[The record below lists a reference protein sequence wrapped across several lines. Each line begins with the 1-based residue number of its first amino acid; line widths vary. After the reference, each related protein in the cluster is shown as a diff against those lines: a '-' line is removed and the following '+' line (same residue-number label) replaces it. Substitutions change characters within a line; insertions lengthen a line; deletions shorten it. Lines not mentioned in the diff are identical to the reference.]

1 MIRPTF
7 MGFDIAKRGIMA
19 AQKGLDISGQNLVN
33 WDSDGYTRQ
42 RLEQVAVAPN
52 VSATRY
58 SYNRAG
64 LAGQGVEINGISQT
78 RDKFLD
84 KRFREENAET
94 GYYDK
99 VNNLLGDI
107 ESTIDELKVNGD
119 SGIRYSLKEMMD
131 SLSTFSKDAYSETY
145 ANIVMN
151 TFKNMAQTLQQLSMK
166 LDNVAS
172 QQKFDLSVSV
182 QDFNQLVQ
190 KLAAVNKSIGDDVGA
205 SLNPHFGPNEL
216 LDERN
221 LLLDELSKYGEI
233 EVRTNS
239 DSTVTVTMNGHTVVD
254 RAKYDQLEMFPDP
267 NSELMHDSTVPVEV
281 RWVSTNQQAEFK
293 NGIIKG
299 FTDFINGAGPAPG
312 EGQTS
317 KRGIPYYQAKLD
329 TFAQTLADT
338 VNGIIPDTTA
348 PEIQAQKQR
357 VDDLGAQEAALNSL
371 TSLYSSLQKQYAAL
385 SPTDPDLTNKQN
397 ALEQQWQDAVAAYKY
412 PDAGGTTH
420 TLASPRL
427 TGTATTT
434 PFDAILGDPTAN
446 PPVAGTL
453 TPGTQQY
460 KDIEALRDSYLELDK
475 KYAAAN
481 AAGDNT
487 YMTSLQNKMD
497 RLVADY
503 NSLQYKTPTPD
514 TGITGLSTVTVA
526 SNNLTAVQ
534 TAVNAELAD
543 LEPLK
548 KPQVEKLDDMIANAP
563 KKKLYGSIDG
573 GPINAQNLTITDD
586 WNGNPSYVISI
597 LDSKQNNAL
606 NQLIN
611 ALNADKISF
620 QSRGELVESTFS
632 DYVTGYST
640 TLAED
645 KNYYYNRLEATTV
658 LNNELQDRRDE
669 VSGVVVDE
677 EVANVMLYNKS
688 LSAASRLMTAL
699 DEALDVLINRT
710 GRVGL

>member
-1 MIRPTF
+1 
-7 MGFDIAKRGIMA
+7 MGFDIAKRGIMT

-33 WDSDGYTRQ
+33 WDSAGYTRQ

-357 VDDLGAQEAALNSL
+357 VDDLGAQESALNGLLS
-371 TSLYSSLQKQYAAL
+371 TYKSLQAQYDAAVTAGDTAKQA
-385 SPTDPDLTNKQN
+385 DL
-397 ALEQQWQDAVAAYKY
+397 ERQWDNLVAGYKY
-412 PDAGGTTH
+412 PDAAAANKGYTAPPLALGTT
-420 TLASPRL
+420 TDAVFDPILGNTAAGI
-427 TGTATTT
+427 TGTL
-434 PFDAILGDPTAN
+434 I
-446 PPVAGTL
+446 
-453 TPGTQQY
+453 PGTQQY
-460 KDIEALRDSYLELDK
+460 KDMETLKADFQELNK
-475 KYAAAN
+475 KWQAAN
-481 AAGDNT
+481 AAGDTT
-487 YMTSLQNKMD
+487 YMHSLQDKMD
-497 RLVADY
+497 RLVKEY
-503 NSLQYKTPTPD
+503 NDKGYQNTNID
-514 TGITGLSTVTVA
+514 TGITGLGGVDLADGAAGVTQVE
-526 SNNLTAVQ
+526 

-543 LEPLK
+543 VKALK
-548 KPQVEKLDDMIANAP
+548 QTHVEALDTMIANAP

>member
-1 MIRPTF
+1 
-7 MGFDIAKRGIMA
+7 MGFDIAKRGIMT

-357 VDDLGAQEAALNSL
+357 VDDLGAQESALNGLLS
-371 TSLYSSLQKQYAAL
+371 TYKSLQAQYDAAVTAGDTAKQG
-385 SPTDPDLTNKQN
+385 DL
-397 ALEQQWQDAVAAYKY
+397 ERQWDNLVAGYKY
-412 PDAGGTTH
+412 PDAAAANKGYTAPPLALGTT
-420 TLASPRL
+420 TDAVFDPILGNTAAGI
-427 TGTATTT
+427 TGTL
-434 PFDAILGDPTAN
+434 I
-446 PPVAGTL
+446 
-453 TPGTQQY
+453 PGTQQY
-460 KDIEALRDSYLELDK
+460 KDMEALKADFQELNK
-475 KYAAAN
+475 KWQAAN
-481 AAGDNT
+481 AAGDTT
-487 YMTSLQNKMD
+487 YMQSLQDKMD
-497 RLVADY
+497 RLVKEY
-503 NSLQYKTPTPD
+503 NDKGYQNTNID
-514 TGITGLSTVTVA
+514 TGITGLGGVDLADGAAGVTQVE
-526 SNNLTAVQ
+526 

-543 LEPLK
+543 VKALK
-548 KPQVEKLDDMIANAP
+548 QTHVEALDTMIANAP

>member
-1 MIRPTF
+1 

-357 VDDLGAQEAALNSL
+357 VDDLGAQESALNGLLS
-371 TSLYSSLQKQYAAL
+371 TYKSLQAQYDAAVTAGDTAKQA
-385 SPTDPDLTNKQN
+385 DL
-397 ALEQQWQDAVAAYKY
+397 ERQWDDLVAGYKY
-412 PDAGGTTH
+412 PDAAAANKGYTAPPLALGTT
-420 TLASPRL
+420 TDAVFDPILGNTAAGI
-427 TGTATTT
+427 TGTL
-434 PFDAILGDPTAN
+434 I
-446 PPVAGTL
+446 
-453 TPGTQQY
+453 PGTQQY
-460 KDIEALRDSYLELDK
+460 KDMEALKADFQELNK
-475 KYAAAN
+475 KYAAAQ
-481 AAGDNT
+481 AAGDTT
-487 YMTSLQNKMD
+487 YMTSLQDKMD
-497 RLVADY
+497 RLVKEY
-503 NSLQYKTPTPD
+503 NDKGYQNTNID
-514 TGITGLSTVTVA
+514 TGITGLGGVDLADGAAGVTQVE
-526 SNNLTAVQ
+526 

-543 LEPLK
+543 VKALK
-548 KPQVEKLDDMIANAP
+548 QTHVEALDTMIANAP

>member
-1 MIRPTF
+1 

-357 VDDLGAQEAALNSL
+357 VDDLGAQESALNGLLS
-371 TSLYSSLQKQYAAL
+371 TYKSLQAQYDAAVTAGDTAKQA
-385 SPTDPDLTNKQN
+385 D
-397 ALEQQWQDAVAAYKY
+397 LEQQWDDLVAGYKY
-412 PDAGGTTH
+412 PDAAAANKGYTAPTLTLGTT
-420 TLASPRL
+420 TDAVFDPILGNTAAGI
-427 TGTATTT
+427 TGTL
-434 PFDAILGDPTAN
+434 I
-446 PPVAGTL
+446 
-453 TPGTQQY
+453 PGTQQY
-460 KDIEALRDSYLELDK
+460 KDMEALKADFQELNK
-475 KYAAAN
+475 KWQAAN
-481 AAGDNT
+481 AAGDTT
-487 YMTSLQNKMD
+487 YMTSLQDKMD
-497 RLVADY
+497 RLVKEY
-503 NSLQYKTPTPD
+503 NDKGYQNTNID
-514 TGITGLSTVTVA
+514 TGITGLGGVNLADGAAGVTQVE
-526 SNNLTAVQ
+526 

-543 LEPLK
+543 VKALK
-548 KPQVEKLDDMIANAP
+548 QTHVEALDTMIANAP

>member
-1 MIRPTF
+1 
-7 MGFDIAKRGIMA
+7 MGFDIAKRGIMT

-33 WDSDGYTRQ
+33 WDSAGYTRQ

-357 VDDLGAQEAALNSL
+357 VDDLGAQESALNGLLS
-371 TSLYSSLQKQYAAL
+371 TYKSLQAQYDAAVTAGDTAKQA
-385 SPTDPDLTNKQN
+385 D
-397 ALEQQWQDAVAAYKY
+397 LEQQWDDLVAGYKY
-412 PDAGGTTH
+412 PDAAAANKGYTAPTLTLGTT
-420 TLASPRL
+420 TDAVFDPILGNTAAGI
-427 TGTATTT
+427 TGTL
-434 PFDAILGDPTAN
+434 I
-446 PPVAGTL
+446 
-453 TPGTQQY
+453 PGTQQY
-460 KDIEALRDSYLELDK
+460 KDMEALKADFQELNK
-475 KYAAAN
+475 KYAAAQ
-481 AAGDNT
+481 AAGDTT
-487 YMTSLQNKMD
+487 YINSLKDKMD
-497 RLVADY
+497 RLVKEY
-503 NSLQYKTPTPD
+503 NDKGYQNTNID
-514 TGITGLSTVTVA
+514 TGITGLGGVNLADGAAGVTQVE
-526 SNNLTAVQ
+526 

-543 LEPLK
+543 VKALK
-548 KPQVEKLDDMIANAP
+548 QTHVEALDTMIANAP

>member
-1 MIRPTF
+1 
-7 MGFDIAKRGIMA
+7 MGFDIAKRGIMT

-348 PEIQAQKQR
+348 PKIQAQKQR
-357 VDDLGAQEAALNSL
+357 VDDLGAQESALNGLLS
-371 TSLYSSLQKQYAAL
+371 TYKSLQAQYDAAVTAGDTAKQA
-385 SPTDPDLTNKQN
+385 D
-397 ALEQQWQDAVAAYKY
+397 LEQQWDDLVAGYKY
-412 PDAGGTTH
+412 PDAAAANKGYTAPTLTLGTT
-420 TLASPRL
+420 TDAVFDPILGNTAAGI
-427 TGTATTT
+427 TGTL
-434 PFDAILGDPTAN
+434 I
-446 PPVAGTL
+446 
-453 TPGTQQY
+453 PGTQQY
-460 KDIEALRDSYLELDK
+460 KDMEALKADFQELNK
-475 KYAAAN
+475 KWQAAN
-481 AAGDNT
+481 AAGDTT
-487 YMTSLQNKMD
+487 YMQSLQDKMN
-497 RLVADY
+497 RLVKEY
-503 NSLQYKTPTPD
+503 NDKGYQNTNID
-514 TGITGLSTVTVA
+514 TGITGLGGVDLADGAAGVTQVE
-526 SNNLTAVQ
+526 

-543 LEPLK
+543 VKALK
-548 KPQVEKLDDMIANAP
+548 QTHVEALDTMIANAP

>member
-1 MIRPTF
+1 
-7 MGFDIAKRGIMA
+7 MGFDIAKRGIMT

-357 VDDLGAQEAALNSL
+357 VDDLGAQESALNGLLS
-371 TSLYSSLQKQYAAL
+371 TYKSLQAQYDAAVTAGDTAKQA
-385 SPTDPDLTNKQN
+385 D
-397 ALEQQWQDAVAAYKY
+397 LEQQWDDLVAGYKY
-412 PDAGGTTH
+412 PDAAAANKGYTAPPLALGTT
-420 TLASPRL
+420 TDAVFDPILGNTAAGI
-427 TGTATTT
+427 TGTL
-434 PFDAILGDPTAN
+434 I
-446 PPVAGTL
+446 
-453 TPGTQQY
+453 PGTQQY
-460 KDIEALRDSYLELDK
+460 KDMEALKADFQELNK
-475 KYAAAN
+475 KWQAAN
-481 AAGDNT
+481 AAGDTT
-487 YMTSLQNKMD
+487 YMASLQDKMD
-497 RLVADY
+497 RLVKEY
-503 NSLQYKTPTPD
+503 NDKGYQNTNID
-514 TGITGLSTVTVA
+514 TGITGLGGVNLADGAAGVTQVE
-526 SNNLTAVQ
+526 

-543 LEPLK
+543 VKALK
-548 KPQVEKLDDMIANAP
+548 QTHVEALDTMIANAP

>member
-1 MIRPTF
+1 

-357 VDDLGAQEAALNSL
+357 VDDLGAQESALNGLLS
-371 TSLYSSLQKQYAAL
+371 TYKSLQAQYDAAVTAGDTAKQA
-385 SPTDPDLTNKQN
+385 DL
-397 ALEQQWQDAVAAYKY
+397 ERQWDDLVAGYKY
-412 PDAGGTTH
+412 PDAAAANKGYTAPPLALGTT
-420 TLASPRL
+420 TDAVFDPILGNTAAGI
-427 TGTATTT
+427 TGTL
-434 PFDAILGDPTAN
+434 I
-446 PPVAGTL
+446 
-453 TPGTQQY
+453 PGTQQY
-460 KDIEALRDSYLELDK
+460 KDMEALKADFQELNK
-475 KYAAAN
+475 KWQAAN
-481 AAGDNT
+481 AAGDTT
-487 YMTSLQNKMD
+487 YMQSLQDKMD
-497 RLVADY
+497 RLVKEY
-503 NSLQYKTPTPD
+503 NDKGYQNTNID
-514 TGITGLSTVTVA
+514 TGITGLGGVNLADGAAGVTQVE
-526 SNNLTAVQ
+526 

-543 LEPLK
+543 VKALK
-548 KPQVEKLDDMIANAP
+548 QTHVEALDTMIANAP

>member
-1 MIRPTF
+1 

-33 WDSDGYTRQ
+33 WDSAGYTRQ

-357 VDDLGAQEAALNSL
+357 VDDLGAQESALNGLLS
-371 TSLYSSLQKQYAAL
+371 TYKSLQAQYDAAVTAGDTAKQG
-385 SPTDPDLTNKQN
+385 DL
-397 ALEQQWQDAVAAYKY
+397 ERQWDNLVAGYKY
-412 PDAGGTTH
+412 PDAAAANKGYTAPPLALGTT
-420 TLASPRL
+420 TDAVFDPILGNTAAGI
-427 TGTATTT
+427 TGTL
-434 PFDAILGDPTAN
+434 I
-446 PPVAGTL
+446 
-453 TPGTQQY
+453 PGTQQY
-460 KDIEALRDSYLELDK
+460 KDMEALKADFQELNK
-475 KYAAAN
+475 KWQAAN
-481 AAGDNT
+481 AAGDTT
-487 YMTSLQNKMD
+487 YMASLQDKMD
-497 RLVADY
+497 RLVKEY
-503 NSLQYKTPTPD
+503 NDKGYQNTNID
-514 TGITGLSTVTVA
+514 TGITGLGGVDLADGAAGVTQVE
-526 SNNLTAVQ
+526 

-543 LEPLK
+543 VKALK
-548 KPQVEKLDDMIANAP
+548 QTHVEALDTMIANAP

-645 KNYYYNRLEATTV
+645 KNYYYNRLEA
-658 LNNELQDRRDE
+658 
-669 VSGVVVDE
+669 VSYTHLRAHE
-677 EVANVMLYNKS
+677 
-688 LSAASRLMTAL
+688 T
-699 DEALDVLINRT
+699 
-710 GRVGL
+710 

>member
-1 MIRPTF
+1 
-7 MGFDIAKRGIMA
+7 MGFDIAKRGIMT

-99 VNNLLGDI
+99 VNNLLVDI

-357 VDDLGAQEAALNSL
+357 VDDLGAQESALNGLLS
-371 TSLYSSLQKQYAAL
+371 TYKSLQAQYDAAVTAGDTAKQA
-385 SPTDPDLTNKQN
+385 D
-397 ALEQQWQDAVAAYKY
+397 LEQQWDDLVAGYKY
-412 PDAGGTTH
+412 PDAAAANKGYTAPTLTLGTT
-420 TLASPRL
+420 TDAVFDPILGNTAAGI
-427 TGTATTT
+427 TGTL
-434 PFDAILGDPTAN
+434 I
-446 PPVAGTL
+446 
-453 TPGTQQY
+453 PGTQQY
-460 KDIEALRDSYLELDK
+460 KDMEALKADFQELNK
-475 KYAAAN
+475 KYAAAQ
-481 AAGDNT
+481 AAGDTT
-487 YMTSLQNKMD
+487 YMNSLQDKMD
-497 RLVADY
+497 RLVKEY
-503 NSLQYKTPTPD
+503 NDKGYQNTNID
-514 TGITGLSTVTVA
+514 TGITGLGGVNLADGAAGVTQVE
-526 SNNLTAVQ
+526 

-543 LEPLK
+543 VKALK
-548 KPQVEKLDDMIANAP
+548 QTHVEALDTMIANAP

-645 KNYYYNRLEATTV
+645 KTYYYNRLEATTV

>member
-1 MIRPTF
+1 
-7 MGFDIAKRGIMA
+7 MGFDIAKRGIMT

-357 VDDLGAQEAALNSL
+357 VDDLGAQESALNGLLS
-371 TSLYSSLQKQYAAL
+371 TYKSLQAQYDAAVTAGDTAKQA
-385 SPTDPDLTNKQN
+385 DL
-397 ALEQQWQDAVAAYKY
+397 ERQWDNLVAGYKY
-412 PDAGGTTH
+412 PDAAAANKGYTAPPLALGTT
-420 TLASPRL
+420 TDAVFDPILGNTAAGI
-427 TGTATTT
+427 TGTL
-434 PFDAILGDPTAN
+434 I
-446 PPVAGTL
+446 
-453 TPGTQQY
+453 PGTQQY
-460 KDIEALRDSYLELDK
+460 KDMEALKADFQELNK
-475 KYAAAN
+475 KWQAAN
-481 AAGDNT
+481 AAGDTT
-487 YMTSLQNKMD
+487 YMASLQDKMD
-497 RLVADY
+497 RLVKEY
-503 NSLQYKTPTPD
+503 NDKGYQNTNID
-514 TGITGLSTVTVA
+514 TGITGLGGVNLADGAAGVTQVE
-526 SNNLTAVQ
+526 

-543 LEPLK
+543 VKALK
-548 KPQVEKLDDMIANAP
+548 QTHVEALDTMIANAP

>member
-1 MIRPTF
+1 
-7 MGFDIAKRGIMA
+7 MGFDIAKRGIMT

-357 VDDLGAQEAALNSL
+357 VDDLGAQESALNGLLS
-371 TSLYSSLQKQYAAL
+371 TYKSLQAQYDAAVTAGDTAKQG
-385 SPTDPDLTNKQN
+385 DL
-397 ALEQQWQDAVAAYKY
+397 ERQWDDLVAGYKY
-412 PDAGGTTH
+412 PDAAAANKGYTAPPLALGTT
-420 TLASPRL
+420 TDAVFDPILGNTAAGI
-427 TGTATTT
+427 TGTL
-434 PFDAILGDPTAN
+434 I
-446 PPVAGTL
+446 
-453 TPGTQQY
+453 PGTQQY
-460 KDIEALRDSYLELDK
+460 KDMEALKADFQELNK
-475 KYAAAN
+475 KWQAAN
-481 AAGDNT
+481 AAGDTT
-487 YMTSLQNKMD
+487 YMASLQDKMD
-497 RLVADY
+497 RLVKEY
-503 NSLQYKTPTPD
+503 NDKGYQNTNID
-514 TGITGLSTVTVA
+514 TGITGLGGVNLADGAAGVTQVE
-526 SNNLTAVQ
+526 

-543 LEPLK
+543 VKALK
-548 KPQVEKLDDMIANAP
+548 QTHVEALDTMIANAP

>member
-1 MIRPTF
+1 

-357 VDDLGAQEAALNSL
+357 VDDLGAQESALNGLLS
-371 TSLYSSLQKQYAAL
+371 TYKSLQAQYDAAVTAGDTAKQA
-385 SPTDPDLTNKQN
+385 DL
-397 ALEQQWQDAVAAYKY
+397 ERQWDNLVAGYKY
-412 PDAGGTTH
+412 PDAAAANKGYTAPTLTLGTT
-420 TLASPRL
+420 TDAVFDPILGNTAAGI
-427 TGTATTT
+427 TGTL
-434 PFDAILGDPTAN
+434 I
-446 PPVAGTL
+446 
-453 TPGTQQY
+453 PGTQQY
-460 KDIEALRDSYLELDK
+460 KDMEALKADFQELNK
-475 KYAAAN
+475 KYAAAQ
-481 AAGDNT
+481 AAGDTT
-487 YMTSLQNKMD
+487 YMHSLQDKMD
-497 RLVADY
+497 RLVKEY
-503 NSLQYKTPTPD
+503 NDKGYQNTNID
-514 TGITGLSTVTVA
+514 TGITGLGGVNLADGAAGVTQVE
-526 SNNLTAVQ
+526 

-543 LEPLK
+543 VKALK
-548 KPQVEKLDDMIANAP
+548 QTHVEALDTMIANAP

>member
-1 MIRPTF
+1 
-7 MGFDIAKRGIMA
+7 MGFDIAKRGIMT

-52 VSATRY
+52 VSGTRY
-58 SYNRAG
+58 SYNRTA

-107 ESTIDELKVNGD
+107 ESTIDELQVNGD
-119 SGIRYSLKEMMD
+119 SGIRASLKEMMD
-131 SLSTFSKDAYSETY
+131 SLSSFSKDAYSETY

-166 LDNVAS
+166 LDNVSS

-233 EVRTNS
+233 DVRTNK
-239 DSTVTVTMNGHTVVD
+239 DNTVTVTMNGHTVVD
-254 RAKYDQLEMFPDP
+254 RARYDQLEMFPDP
-267 NSELMHDSTVPVEV
+267 NSEQLHDSTIPVEIH
-281 RWVSTNQQAEFK
+281 WVSTNQQAEFK

-357 VDDLGAQEAALNSL
+357 VDDLSAQESALNNLLS
-371 TSLYSSLQKQYAAL
+371 SYKSLQKQYDAAV
-385 SPTDPDLTNKQN
+385 TAGDTAKQ
-397 ALEQQWQDAVAAYKY
+397 ADLEQQWDDLVAGYKY
-412 PDAGGTTH
+412 PDAGAANKGHTAPTPLTLGTT
-420 TLASPRL
+420 TDTVFDPLLGNNAGV
-427 TGTATTT
+427 TGTL
-434 PFDAILGDPTAN
+434 I
-446 PPVAGTL
+446 
-453 TPGTQQY
+453 PGTQQY
-460 KDIEALRDSYLELDK
+460 KDMEALKADFQELNK
-475 KYAAAN
+475 KYTAAQ
-481 AAGDNT
+481 AAGDT
-487 YMTSLQNKMD
+487 AYMNSLQDKMD
-497 RLVADY
+497 RLVQEY
-503 NSLQYKTPTPD
+503 NDKGYQNTNID
-514 TGITGLSTVTVA
+514 TGITGLGGVNLADGAAGVTQVE
-526 SNNLTAVQ
+526 N
-534 TAVNAELAD
+534 AVNAELAD
-543 LEPLK
+543 LKTLK
-548 KPQVEKLDDMIANAP
+548 QEHVEALDTMIANAP
-563 KKKLYGSIDG
+563 KKKLYGSMDG

-645 KNYYYNRLEATTV
+645 KNYYNNRLESTLV

-669 VSGVVVDE
+669 IAGVVVDE

>member
-1 MIRPTF
+1 
-7 MGFDIAKRGIMA
+7 MGFDIAKRGIMT

-357 VDDLGAQEAALNSL
+357 VDDLGAQESALNGLLS
-371 TSLYSSLQKQYAAL
+371 TYKSLQAQYDAAVTAGDTAKQA
-385 SPTDPDLTNKQN
+385 DL
-397 ALEQQWQDAVAAYKY
+397 ERQWDDLVAGYKY
-412 PDAGGTTH
+412 PDAAAANKGYTAPPLALGTT
-420 TLASPRL
+420 TDAVFDLILGNTAAGI
-427 TGTATTT
+427 TGTL
-434 PFDAILGDPTAN
+434 I
-446 PPVAGTL
+446 
-453 TPGTQQY
+453 PGTQQY
-460 KDIEALRDSYLELDK
+460 KDMEALKADFQELNK
-475 KYAAAN
+475 KYAAAQ
-481 AAGDNT
+481 AAGDTT

-497 RLVADY
+497 RLVKEY
-503 NSLQYKTPTPD
+503 NDKGYQNTNID
-514 TGITGLSTVTVA
+514 TGITGLGGVNLADGAAGVTQVE
-526 SNNLTAVQ
+526 

-543 LEPLK
+543 VKALK
-548 KPQVEKLDDMIANAP
+548 QTHVEALDTMIANAP

>member
-7 MGFDIAKRGIMA
+7 MGFDIAKRGIMT

-357 VDDLGAQEAALNSL
+357 VDDLGAQEAALNGLLS
-371 TSLYSSLQKQYAAL
+371 TYKSLQAQYDAAVTAGDTAKQA
-385 SPTDPDLTNKQN
+385 D
-397 ALEQQWQDAVAAYKY
+397 LEQQWDDLVAGYKY
-412 PDAGGTTH
+412 PDAAAANKGYTAPTLTLGTT
-420 TLASPRL
+420 TDAVFDPILGNTAAGI
-427 TGTATTT
+427 TGTL
-434 PFDAILGDPTAN
+434 I
-446 PPVAGTL
+446 
-453 TPGTQQY
+453 PGTQQY
-460 KDIEALRDSYLELDK
+460 KDMEALKADFQELNK
-475 KYAAAN
+475 KYAAAQ
-481 AAGDNT
+481 AAGDTT
-487 YMTSLQNKMD
+487 YMNSLQDKMD
-497 RLVADY
+497 RLVKEY
-503 NSLQYKTPTPD
+503 NDKGYQNTNID
-514 TGITGLSTVTVA
+514 TGITGLGGVNLADGAAGVTQVE
-526 SNNLTAVQ
+526 

-543 LEPLK
+543 VKALK
-548 KPQVEKLDDMIANAP
+548 QTHVEALDTMIANAP

>member
-1 MIRPTF
+1 

-357 VDDLGAQEAALNSL
+357 VDDLGAQESALNGLLS
-371 TSLYSSLQKQYAAL
+371 TYKSLQAQYDAAVTAGDTAKQA
-385 SPTDPDLTNKQN
+385 DL
-397 ALEQQWQDAVAAYKY
+397 ERQWDNLVAGYKY
-412 PDAGGTTH
+412 PDAAAANKGYTAPPLALGTT
-420 TLASPRL
+420 TDAVFDPILGNTAAGI
-427 TGTATTT
+427 TGTL
-434 PFDAILGDPTAN
+434 I
-446 PPVAGTL
+446 
-453 TPGTQQY
+453 PGTQQY
-460 KDIEALRDSYLELDK
+460 KDMEALKADFQELNK
-475 KYAAAN
+475 KWQAAN
-481 AAGDNT
+481 AAGDTT
-487 YMTSLQNKMD
+487 YMASLQDKMD
-497 RLVADY
+497 RLVKEY
-503 NSLQYKTPTPD
+503 NDKGYQNTNID
-514 TGITGLSTVTVA
+514 TGITGLGGVNLADGAAGVTQVE
-526 SNNLTAVQ
+526 

-543 LEPLK
+543 VKALK
-548 KPQVEKLDDMIANAP
+548 QTHVEALDTMIANAP

>member
-1 MIRPTF
+1 

-131 SLSTFSKDAYSETY
+131 SFSKDAYSETY

-357 VDDLGAQEAALNSL
+357 VDDLGAQESALNGLLS
-371 TSLYSSLQKQYAAL
+371 TYKSLQAQYDAAVTAGDTAKQA
-385 SPTDPDLTNKQN
+385 D
-397 ALEQQWQDAVAAYKY
+397 LEQQWDDLVAGYKY
-412 PDAGGTTH
+412 PDAAAANKGYTAPTLTLGTT
-420 TLASPRL
+420 TDAVFDPILGNTAAGI
-427 TGTATTT
+427 TGTL
-434 PFDAILGDPTAN
+434 I
-446 PPVAGTL
+446 
-453 TPGTQQY
+453 PGTQQY
-460 KDIEALRDSYLELDK
+460 KDMEALKADFQELNK
-475 KYAAAN
+475 KWQAAN
-481 AAGDNT
+481 AAGDTT
-487 YMTSLQNKMD
+487 YMASLQDKMD
-497 RLVADY
+497 RLVKEY
-503 NSLQYKTPTPD
+503 NDKGYQNTNID
-514 TGITGLSTVTVA
+514 TGITGLGGVDLADGAAGVTQVE
-526 SNNLTAVQ
+526 

-543 LEPLK
+543 VKALK
-548 KPQVEKLDDMIANAP
+548 QTHVEALDTMIANAP

>member
-1 MIRPTF
+1 
-7 MGFDIAKRGIMA
+7 MGFDIAKRGIMT

-33 WDSDGYTRQ
+33 WDSAGYTRQ

-357 VDDLGAQEAALNSL
+357 VDDLGAQESALNGLLS
-371 TSLYSSLQKQYAAL
+371 TYKSLQAQYDAAVTAGDTAKQA
-385 SPTDPDLTNKQN
+385 D
-397 ALEQQWQDAVAAYKY
+397 LEQQWDDLVAGYKY
-412 PDAGGTTH
+412 PDAAAANKGYTAPTLTLGTT
-420 TLASPRL
+420 TDAVFDPILGNTAAGI
-427 TGTATTT
+427 TGTL
-434 PFDAILGDPTAN
+434 I
-446 PPVAGTL
+446 
-453 TPGTQQY
+453 PGTQQY
-460 KDIEALRDSYLELDK
+460 KDMEALKADFQELNK
-475 KYAAAN
+475 KYAAAQ
-481 AAGDNT
+481 AAGDTT
-487 YMTSLQNKMD
+487 YMNSLQDKMD
-497 RLVADY
+497 RLVKEY
-503 NSLQYKTPTPD
+503 NDKGYQNTNID
-514 TGITGLSTVTVA
+514 TGITGLGGVNLADGAAGVA
-526 SNNLTAVQ
+526 QVE

-543 LEPLK
+543 VKALK
-548 KPQVEKLDDMIANAP
+548 QTHVEALDTMIANAP

>member
-1 MIRPTF
+1 
-7 MGFDIAKRGIMA
+7 
-19 AQKGLDISGQNLVN
+19 
-33 WDSDGYTRQ
+33 
-42 RLEQVAVAPN
+42 
-52 VSATRY
+52 
-58 SYNRAG
+58 
-64 LAGQGVEINGISQT
+64 
-78 RDKFLD
+78 
-84 KRFREENAET
+84 
-94 GYYDK
+94 
-99 VNNLLGDI
+99 
-107 ESTIDELKVNGD
+107 
-119 SGIRYSLKEMMD
+119 MD

-357 VDDLGAQEAALNSL
+357 VDDLGAQESALNGLLS
-371 TSLYSSLQKQYAAL
+371 TYKSLQAQYDAAVTAGDTAKQA
-385 SPTDPDLTNKQN
+385 D
-397 ALEQQWQDAVAAYKY
+397 LEQQWDDLVAGYKY
-412 PDAGGTTH
+412 PDAAAANKGYTAPTLTLGTT
-420 TLASPRL
+420 TDAVFDPILGNTAAGI
-427 TGTATTT
+427 TGTL
-434 PFDAILGDPTAN
+434 I
-446 PPVAGTL
+446 
-453 TPGTQQY
+453 PGTQQY
-460 KDIEALRDSYLELDK
+460 KDMEALKADFQELNK
-475 KYAAAN
+475 KYAAAQ

-487 YMTSLQNKMD
+487 YMTSLQDKMD
-497 RLVADY
+497 RLVKEY
-503 NSLQYKTPTPD
+503 NDKGYQNTNID
-514 TGITGLSTVTVA
+514 TGITGLGGVDLADGAAGVTQVE
-526 SNNLTAVQ
+526 

-543 LEPLK
+543 VKALK
-548 KPQVEKLDDMIANAP
+548 QTHVEALDTMIANAP

>member
-1 MIRPTF
+1 
-7 MGFDIAKRGIMA
+7 MGFDIAKRGIMT

-33 WDSDGYTRQ
+33 WDSAGYTRQ

-221 LLLDELSKYGEI
+221 LLLDELSKYGT
-233 EVRTNS
+233 VTYKRTNS

-357 VDDLGAQEAALNSL
+357 VDDLGAQESALNGLLS
-371 TSLYSSLQKQYAAL
+371 TYKSLQAQYDAAVTAGDTAKQA
-385 SPTDPDLTNKQN
+385 D
-397 ALEQQWQDAVAAYKY
+397 LEQQWDDLVAGYKY
-412 PDAGGTTH
+412 PDAAAANKGYTAPTLTLGTT
-420 TLASPRL
+420 TDAVFDPILGNTAAGI
-427 TGTATTT
+427 TGTL
-434 PFDAILGDPTAN
+434 I
-446 PPVAGTL
+446 
-453 TPGTQQY
+453 PGTQQY
-460 KDIEALRDSYLELDK
+460 KDMEALKADFQELNK
-475 KYAAAN
+475 KYAAAQ
-481 AAGDNT
+481 AAGDTT
-487 YMTSLQNKMD
+487 YMNSLQDKMD
-497 RLVADY
+497 RLVKEY
-503 NSLQYKTPTPD
+503 NDKGYQNTNID
-514 TGITGLSTVTVA
+514 TGITGLGGVNLADGAAGVTQVE
-526 SNNLTAVQ
+526 

-543 LEPLK
+543 VKALK
-548 KPQVEKLDDMIANAP
+548 QTHVEALDTMIANAP

>member
-1 MIRPTF
+1 

-357 VDDLGAQEAALNSL
+357 VDDLGAQESALNGLLS
-371 TSLYSSLQKQYAAL
+371 TYKSLQAQYDAAVTAGDTAKQA
-385 SPTDPDLTNKQN
+385 D
-397 ALEQQWQDAVAAYKY
+397 LEQQWDDLVAGYKY
-412 PDAGGTTH
+412 PDAAAANKGYTAPTLTLGTT
-420 TLASPRL
+420 TDAVFDPILGNTAAGI
-427 TGTATTT
+427 TGTL
-434 PFDAILGDPTAN
+434 I
-446 PPVAGTL
+446 
-453 TPGTQQY
+453 PGTQQY
-460 KDIEALRDSYLELDK
+460 KDMEALKADFQELNK
-475 KYAAAN
+475 KYAAAQ
-481 AAGDNT
+481 AAGDTT
-487 YMTSLQNKMD
+487 YMNSLQDKMD
-497 RLVADY
+497 RLVKEY
-503 NSLQYKTPTPD
+503 NDKGYQNTNID
-514 TGITGLSTVTVA
+514 TGITGLGGVNLADGAAGVTQVE
-526 SNNLTAVQ
+526 

-543 LEPLK
+543 VKALK
-548 KPQVEKLDDMIANAP
+548 QTHVEALDTMIANAP

>member
-1 MIRPTF
+1 
-7 MGFDIAKRGIMA
+7 MGFDIAKRGIMT

-33 WDSDGYTRQ
+33 WDSAGYPRQ

-357 VDDLGAQEAALNSL
+357 VDDLGAQESALNGLLS
-371 TSLYSSLQKQYAAL
+371 TYKSLQAQYDAAVTAGDTAKQA
-385 SPTDPDLTNKQN
+385 DL
-397 ALEQQWQDAVAAYKY
+397 ERQWDDLVAGYKY
-412 PDAGGTTH
+412 PDAAAANKGYTAPPLALGTT
-420 TLASPRL
+420 TDAVFDPILGNTAAGI
-427 TGTATTT
+427 TGTL
-434 PFDAILGDPTAN
+434 I
-446 PPVAGTL
+446 
-453 TPGTQQY
+453 PGTQQY
-460 KDIEALRDSYLELDK
+460 KDMETLKADFQELNK
-475 KYAAAN
+475 KYAAAQ
-481 AAGDNT
+481 AAGDTT
-487 YMTSLQNKMD
+487 YMNSLQDKMD
-497 RLVADY
+497 RLVKEY
-503 NSLQYKTPTPD
+503 NDKGYQNTNID
-514 TGITGLSTVTVA
+514 TGITGLGGVNLADGAAGVTQVE
-526 SNNLTAVQ
+526 

-543 LEPLK
+543 VKALK
-548 KPQVEKLDDMIANAP
+548 QTHVEALDTMIANAP

>member
-1 MIRPTF
+1 
-7 MGFDIAKRGIMA
+7 MGFDIAKRGIMT

-357 VDDLGAQEAALNSL
+357 VDDLGAQEAALNGLLS
-371 TSLYSSLQKQYAAL
+371 TYKSLQAQYDAAVTAGDTAKQA
-385 SPTDPDLTNKQN
+385 DL
-397 ALEQQWQDAVAAYKY
+397 ERQWDDLVAGYKY
-412 PDAGGTTH
+412 PDAAAANKGYTAPPLALGTT
-420 TLASPRL
+420 TDAVFDPILGNTAAGI
-427 TGTATTT
+427 TGTL
-434 PFDAILGDPTAN
+434 I
-446 PPVAGTL
+446 
-453 TPGTQQY
+453 PGTQQY
-460 KDIEALRDSYLELDK
+460 KDMEALKADFQELNK
-475 KYAAAN
+475 KYAAAQ
-481 AAGDNT
+481 AAGDTT
-487 YMTSLQNKMD
+487 YMTSLQDKMD
-497 RLVADY
+497 RLVKEY
-503 NSLQYKTPTPD
+503 NDKGYQNTNID
-514 TGITGLSTVTVA
+514 TGITGLGGVDLADGAAGVTQVE
-526 SNNLTAVQ
+526 

-543 LEPLK
+543 VKALK
-548 KPQVEKLDDMIANAP
+548 QTHVEALDTMIANAP

>member
-1 MIRPTF
+1 
-7 MGFDIAKRGIMA
+7 MGFDIAKRGIMT

-357 VDDLGAQEAALNSL
+357 VDDLGAQESALNGLLS
-371 TSLYSSLQKQYAAL
+371 TYKSLQAQYDAAVTAGDTAKQA
-385 SPTDPDLTNKQN
+385 D
-397 ALEQQWQDAVAAYKY
+397 LEQQWDDLVAGYKY
-412 PDAGGTTH
+412 PDAAAANKGYTAPTLTLGTT
-420 TLASPRL
+420 TDAVFDPILGNTAAGI
-427 TGTATTT
+427 TGTL
-434 PFDAILGDPTAN
+434 I
-446 PPVAGTL
+446 
-453 TPGTQQY
+453 PGTQQY
-460 KDIEALRDSYLELDK
+460 KDMEALKADFQELNK
-475 KYAAAN
+475 KWQAAN
-481 AAGDNT
+481 AAGDTT
-487 YMTSLQNKMD
+487 YMDSLQDKMD
-497 RLVADY
+497 RLVKEY
-503 NSLQYKTPTPD
+503 NDKGYQNTNID
-514 TGITGLSTVTVA
+514 TGITGLGGVNLADGAAGVTQVE
-526 SNNLTAVQ
+526 

-543 LEPLK
+543 VKALK
-548 KPQVEKLDDMIANAP
+548 QTHVEALDTMIANAP

>member
-1 MIRPTF
+1 
-7 MGFDIAKRGIMA
+7 MGFDIAKRGIMT

-357 VDDLGAQEAALNSL
+357 VDDLGAQEAALNGLLS
-371 TSLYSSLQKQYAAL
+371 TYKSLQAQYDAAVTAGDAAKQA
-385 SPTDPDLTNKQN
+385 DL
-397 ALEQQWQDAVAAYKY
+397 ERQWDDLVAGYKY
-412 PDAGGTTH
+412 PDAAAANKGYTAPTLTLGTT
-420 TLASPRL
+420 TDAVFDPILGNTAAGI
-427 TGTATTT
+427 TGTL
-434 PFDAILGDPTAN
+434 I
-446 PPVAGTL
+446 
-453 TPGTQQY
+453 PGTQQY
-460 KDIEALRDSYLELDK
+460 KDMEALKADFQELNK
-475 KYAAAN
+475 KWQAAN
-481 AAGDNT
+481 AAGDTT
-487 YMTSLQNKMD
+487 YMDSLQDKMD
-497 RLVADY
+497 RLVKEY
-503 NSLQYKTPTPD
+503 NDKGYQNTNID
-514 TGITGLSTVTVA
+514 TGITGLGGVDLADGAAGVTQVE
-526 SNNLTAVQ
+526 

-543 LEPLK
+543 VKALK
-548 KPQVEKLDDMIANAP
+548 QTHVEALDTMIANAP